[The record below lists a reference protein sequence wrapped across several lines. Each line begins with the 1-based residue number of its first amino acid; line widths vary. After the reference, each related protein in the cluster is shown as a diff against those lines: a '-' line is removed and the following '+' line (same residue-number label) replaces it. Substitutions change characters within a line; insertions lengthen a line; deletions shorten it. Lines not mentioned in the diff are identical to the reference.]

1 MARAKGPF
9 DAVQFTKESA
19 ERIANVVRRAELT
32 PSAGVPLEFDK
43 RFYDKDKSKHI
54 RVATFSGSWP
64 AGSVK
69 TVTLKY
75 EPTATITAYNL
86 SWPITLTGYVNE
98 DCLVGRE
105 GTNWWLVV
113 PRLEAPTAVM
123 VTNTVS
129 RSYVS
134 SVSTASSSI
143 NYVSDVSVSATLN
156 TTDCS
161 ISVSTSKSNG
171 SAAVITSV
179 SPSTSTAVFIS
190 SSYTSAFLRVRVP

>member
-1 MARAKGPF
+1 VTPTGPLS
-9 DAVQFTKESA
+9 ATQFTRESA
-19 ERIANVVRRAELT
+19 ERIARVVRQAETT
-32 PSAGVPLEFDK
+32 PAAGSPLQFDK
-43 RFYDKDKSKHI
+43 RFYDKMPKQV

-64 AGSVK
+64 AGSSK

-134 SVSTASSSI
+134 SISTASSSI
-143 NYVSDVSVSATLN
+143 NYVSDISVSATLN

-161 ISVSTSKSNG
+161 ISVSTSKSTG
-171 SAAVITSV
+171 SATVIASV